1 MIIHEKN
8 KSIGYDTVNKCIAV
22 ADTYKNTTFK
32 TLIAMAIKVLKDPKS
47 KNIDLTKM
55 ENALLELAFG
65 LKFPFSI
72 FALSSCLRVLVECNI
87 LVTFFSVYHPIIAYV

>member
-8 KSIGYDTVNKCIAV
+8 NSIGYDTVNKCIAV
-22 ADTYKNTTFK
+22 VDTHKNTTFK
-32 TLIAMAIKVLKDPKS
+32 TLITMAIKVLKDPKS

-65 LKFPFSI
+65 LDAEYENTAS
-72 FALSSCLRVLVECNI
+72 
-87 LVTFFSVYHPIIAYV
+87 YVAENTPSKSYSNAVKKLKKGVK

>member
-8 KSIGYDTVNKCIAV
+8 NSIGYDTVNKCIAV
-22 ADTYKNTTFK
+22 VDTHKNTTFK
-32 TLIAMAIKVLKDPKS
+32 TLITMAIKVLKDPKS

-65 LKFPFSI
+65 LD
-72 FALSSCLRVLVECNI
+72 AEYTVENTPSKSYSDAVKK
-87 LVTFFSVYHPIIAYV
+87 LKKGVK